1 MLAKASFASEG
12 KNKRVSFCCC
22 LHFQSFCLHSR
33 RAGSMTIF
41 SQIDILSSTLNGSHG
56 HFIATNSESL
66 RSSQAVQTRSWT
78 ALCCGTNFL
87 YIGTPLQNSSRN
99 GAPILP

>member
-22 LHFQSFCLHSR
+22 LHFQPFCLHSR
-33 RAGSMTIF
+33 RAGGMTIF
-41 SQIDILSSTLNGSHG
+41 SQIDILSSALNGSHG
-56 HFIATNSESL
+56 HFTATNSESL

-78 ALCCGTNFL
+78 VLCYYL

-99 GAPILP
+99 RAPTLP